1 MRIGIVGLPNS
12 TKTTVYNALTRGNEE
27 TAAFSTG
34 GFVVHRA
41 VVDVPDPRVAQLS
54 ALFRP
59 KKTTYARVEYKSIE
73 GMARGMSEGG
83 LAGEM
88 LGAVSQNDALLHVVR
103 AFEDAEVPHP
113 EESVHP
119 ARDVAILDAEFLLSD
134 LVIVEKRLERLA
146 DQLRRPG
153 GGAERVAH
161 EAEQGLLLRIQAA
174 LEAETPVRDLDL
186 TAEEA
191 KSIRGFQFL
200 TAKPMLIVLNTGAD
214 DVRDCSG
221 ILTYPHRHSAVAAI
235 RGRLE
240 AEIARLG
247 DAERTEFLEMYGIA
261 EPGLD
266 RVIRLSYGLLGLQ
279 SFFTVGEDE
288 VRAWTVPVGA
298 TAVEAAGAIHTD
310 LARGFIRAEVIAYDD
325 MVACGTLVEVKKHGK
340 MRLEGRDYVVR
351 DGEILNIRFN
361 I

>member
-41 VVDVPDPRVAQLS
+41 VVEVPDPRVDRLS
-54 ALFRP
+54 ALFQP

-73 GMARGMSEGG
+73 GMARGMSQGG
-83 LAGEM
+83 LSGEM

-103 AFEDAEVPHP
+103 AFEDPDVPHP
-113 EESVHP
+113 EDSVHP

-134 LVIVEKRLERLA
+134 LLIVEKRLERLA

-153 GGAERVAH
+153 GGPERAAN
-161 EAEQGLLLRIQAA
+161 EAEQALLQRIQAA
-174 LEAETPVRDLDL
+174 LEAETPIRDLDL

-191 KSIRGFQFL
+191 KSLRGFQFL
-200 TAKPMLIVLNTGAD
+200 TAKPLLIVLNTGAD
-214 DVRDCSG
+214 DVADPAG
-221 ILTYPHRHSAVAAI
+221 ILTYPHRHSAVATI

-240 AEIARLG
+240 AEIARLD
-247 DAERTEFLEMYGIA
+247 DADRAEFMAMYAIA
-261 EPGLD
+261 EPGLN
-266 RVIRLSYGLLGLQ
+266 RVIRLSYALLGLQ

-288 VRAWTVPVGA
+288 VRAWTVHAGA

-310 LARGFIRAEVIAYDD
+310 LARGFIRSEVIAYDD
-325 MVACGTLVEVKKHGK
+325 MVACGTLAEVKRQGK
-340 MRLEGRDYVVR
+340 LRLEGRDYVVR

-361 I
+361 V